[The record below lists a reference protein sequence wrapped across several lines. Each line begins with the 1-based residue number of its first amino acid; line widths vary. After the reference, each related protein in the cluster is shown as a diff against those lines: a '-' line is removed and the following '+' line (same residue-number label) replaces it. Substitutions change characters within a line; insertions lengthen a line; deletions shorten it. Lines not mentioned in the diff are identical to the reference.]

1 MKSYLVVALFLI
13 AHSIYAQEWVDT
25 LYQIQKTS
33 NVVYGTAPDFAGT
46 ERTLKMDICVPTN
59 DIPPVCGRPLLI
71 AIHGGAF
78 LAGNKESEAPP
89 RWMTDFAKRGYVS
102 ASVQYRLGMF
112 QTNSFVN
119 CNISAFG
126 IPWNCLNMQDTS
138 EWIRASYR
146 AMQDVKGAIRFL
158 VNQAAQY
165 QIDPRNVFLVG
176 ESAGGFIALS
186 TAFLDDPSEKPS
198 QCAALSNV
206 LPPNQI
212 YENQCIQQPGLAS
225 SISSMKLM
233 RPDLGI
239 IEGALNPSSV
249 QYHLKGVGNFYG
261 GMWSNLFAN
270 TSKAAPPALYL
281 FHQPNDLVV
290 PFDYDNLYQGAA
302 ACYTQWPAS
311 CGWIINR
318 PKVYGSKGIKRMIDE
333 QVNLGQ
339 TAPKYLYDVT
349 NNAADCFG
357 QLADPSKAGHSIDNY
372 GLRSKNMAAFFAKA
386 IDKSNSCISSAT
398 ALEGTDDLI
407 VYPNPAQADVLFFK
421 TTAAVET
428 VEVFDMS
435 GVLLHRFP
443 QVIAQKVLLPQL
455 AAGIYLLKIKTD
467 RGEKV
472 VKLVR

>member
-1 MKSYLVVALFLI
+1 MKSYLVVALLLI
-13 AHSIYAQEWVDT
+13 ADAIFAQEWVDT

-33 NVVYGTAPDFAGT
+33 NVLYGTALDFAGT
-46 ERTLKMDICVPTN
+46 ERPLKMDICVPTN
-59 DIPPVCGRPLLI
+59 DIPPVCGRPLLV

-89 RWMTDFAKRGYVS
+89 RWMSDFAKRGYVA
-102 ASVQYRLGMF
+102 ASVSYRLGMF
-112 QTNSFVN
+112 QTNALVN

-126 IPWNCLNMQDTS
+126 TPWNCLNMQDTS
-138 EWIRASYR
+138 EWYRASYR
-146 AMQDVKGAIRFL
+146 GMQDVKGAIRFL

-165 QIDPRNVFLVG
+165 QIDPRNVFLAG

-186 TAFLDDPSEKPS
+186 TAFLDDPSEKPIP
-198 QCAALSNV
+198 CGDLTKV

-212 YENQCIQQPGLAS
+212 YENQCIQQPGLATS
-225 SISSMKLM
+225 VAAMNLT
-233 RPDLGI
+233 RPDLGK
-239 IEGALNPSSV
+239 IEGSLNPSGV
-249 QYHLKGVGNFYG
+249 TYFVKGVGNFYG
-261 GMWSNLFAN
+261 GMWSNLFAKTN
-270 TSKAAPPALYL
+270 SQPQPVLYL
-281 FHQPNDLVV
+281 YHQPNDLVV
-290 PFDYDNLYQGAA
+290 PFDSDNLYQGAA
-302 ACYTQWPAS
+302 ACYTQWPAN

-318 PKVYGSKGIKRMIDE
+318 PKVFGSKGIKRMIDE

-339 TAPKYLYDVT
+339 AAPKYLYDVT
-349 NNAADCFG
+349 NNVADCLG

-398 ALEGTDDLI
+398 ALEVTDDLI
-407 VYPNPAQADVLFFK
+407 IYPNPAQADVLFFS
-421 TTAAVET
+421 TTATVET
-428 VEVFDMS
+428 VELFDLR

-455 AAGIYLLKIKTD
+455 AAGIYLLKITTD

-472 VKLVR
+472 VKLAR